1 MHLQFLPKK
10 DQHLKEIIMTKP
22 HNGVPPSSLSE
33 AIDQL
38 ESASQSKAQE
48 FKNIL
53 EKDYEELKS
62 AIESLKPHLEE
73 LRDNVEGQV
82 KSQYKEKKNEVEE
95 KVKENPWLALGV
107 IGLIAF
113 VIGWIL
119 GQSRKD

>member
-1 MHLQFLPKK
+1 MAKTQGTQ
-10 DQHLKEIIMTKP
+10 D
-22 HNGVPPSSLSE
+22 NGTHASSLSE

-53 EKDYEELKS
+53 EKDYEELKRT
-62 AIESLKPHLEE
+62 IESLKPHLEE
-73 LRDNVEGQV
+73 LRDKVEGQV
-82 KSQYKEKKNEVEE
+82 KSQYKEKKTEVEE

>member
-1 MHLQFLPKK
+1 
-10 DQHLKEIIMTKP
+10 MTKP